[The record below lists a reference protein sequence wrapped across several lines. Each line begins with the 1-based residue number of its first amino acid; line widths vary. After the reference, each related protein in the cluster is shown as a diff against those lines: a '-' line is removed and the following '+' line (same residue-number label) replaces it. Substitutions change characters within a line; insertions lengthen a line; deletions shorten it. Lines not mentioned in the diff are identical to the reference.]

1 MAQHETT
8 LLAKN
13 FDLKIDENQKKIWVL
28 STSGNIPFAIKL
40 TAVEHQLEN
49 NSILL

>member
-13 FDLKIDENQKKIWVL
+13 FDLKIDENQKIWVL

>member
-13 FDLKIDENQKKIWVL
+13 FDLKIDENQKKSEYSPLLETFHSPL
-28 STSGNIPFAIKL
+28 S
-40 TAVEHQLEN
+40 
-49 NSILL
+49 